1 MGRQSRLKR
10 QRRTA
15 AFSVLSTGMLEVLS
29 VGKGDL
35 KIEIGNSNKDRAEAQ
50 RLIEEMLR
58 KGYTLFTET
67 ADGPLKVKKF
77 DPDRMVYI
85 VADSP
90 GIEPEPQPADISGED
105 ADDESS
111 PEQAPTGPA
120 DTTPAALPPA
130 GKRGRK
136 PRTVPV
142 AGSRTTAIGRTAG
155 G

>member
-10 QRRTA
+10 QRRMA
-15 AFSVLSTGMLEVLS
+15 AFTVLSPGMLEVLS

-35 KIEIGNSNKDRAEAQ
+35 KIEVGNSNKDRADAQ

-58 KGYTLFTET
+58 KGYTLFVET
-67 ADGPLKVKKF
+67 DDGPLKVTKF
-77 DPDRMVYI
+77 DPDRMVYL
-85 VADSP
+85 VADTP
-90 GIEPEPQPADISGED
+90 GVVPEPAEEADAEPASAQPAAGVK
-105 ADDESS
+105 A
-111 PEQAPTGPA
+111 AP
-120 DTTPAALPPA
+120 

-142 AGSRTTAIGRTAG
+142 AGSKTTAIGRTAG